1 MNRLF
6 PIALCLV
13 AALTACSSTDATSDG
28 IRTVVVLSADQAVRI
43 VVPAGFGESTTA
55 VVAAPATSGV
65 PTTTAAVPTAEAT
78 ASETTIGAPTGD
90 GAENTGTYEGGTD
103 DVVTQEVSTETASTD
118 GLPTTTTATT
128 TTTTTTTVASVKDT
142 IPLAEEKAPPGI
154 QMMNALEEFNGCLEE
169 EGVEFIGRPDAT
181 LGEGALVNQP
191 AYVQALTLCAARS
204 GIIDAMQEFQ
214 MSRVDR
220 TPETIRE
227 DNEQFIALTG
237 CLRSK
242 GWTISDPMP
251 DADGSLGP
259 GDDFRGPDGG
269 VDMDE
274 IRSCI
279 SELSLLANE

>member
-13 AALTACSSTDATSDG
+13 AALTACSSTDATSNG
-28 IRTVVVLSADQAVRI
+28 MRTVVVLSADQAVRI

-78 ASETTIGAPTGD
+78 ASETTMGAPTGD
-90 GAENTGTYEGGTD
+90 GAEDTYADGGDTD
-103 DVVTQEVSTETASTD
+103 EDVPQEAPTESASTD
-118 GLPTTTTATT
+118 ETPATT
-128 TTTTTTTVASVKDT
+128 STTTTTTVAPVKDT

-181 LGEGALVNQP
+181 LGDGALVNQP

>member
-1 MNRLF
+1 MMNG
-6 PIALCLV
+6 ALRATLV
-13 AALTACSSTDATSDG
+13 AMVVAAGCGGAASEATQKVTLLTADAPTEIVVSTTSTTTTSSTT
-28 IRTVVVLSADQAVRI
+28 T
-43 VVPAGFGESTTA
+43 TTA
-55 VVAAPATSGV
+55 VAAE
-65 PTTTAAVPTAEAT
+65 TTIRT
-78 ASETTIGAPTGD
+78 ASETSVDGGD
-90 GAENTGTYEGGTD
+90 EAGPATT
-103 DVVTQEVSTETASTD
+103 S
-118 GLPTTTTATT
+118 TTTTAEP
-128 TTTTTTTVASVKDT
+128 VKET

-214 MSRVDR
+214 MSRVSR

>member
-1 MNRLF
+1 MKKHLF
-6 PIALCLV
+6 PMALCLL
-13 AALTACSSTDATSDG
+13 APLIACSSTATTSDG

-65 PTTTAAVPTAEAT
+65 PTTTVAVPTAEAT
-78 ASETTIGAPTGD
+78 ASETTLGAPTGD
-90 GAENTGTYEGGTD
+90 ADEDAGTD
-103 DVVTQEVSTETASTD
+103 EVVRQEAPTESASTD
-118 GLPTTTTATT
+118 EPPTTTSTST
-128 TTTTTTTVASVKDT
+128 TTTTTTTVAPVKDT

-154 QMMNALEEFNGCLEE
+154 QMLNALEEFNGCLEE

-191 AYVQALTLCAARS
+191 AYIEALTLCAARS
-204 GIIDAMQEFQ
+204 GIINAMQEFQ
-214 MSRVDR
+214 MSRVGR

>member
-1 MNRLF
+1 MMNGVLRATL
-6 PIALCLV
+6 IGMLAV
-13 AALTACSSTDATSDG
+13 ATACGGAASEATQKVTLLTADGPTEIVVSTTSTTTTSSTT
-28 IRTVVVLSADQAVRI
+28 T
-43 VVPAGFGESTTA
+43 TTA
-55 VVAAPATSGV
+55 VAAE
-65 PTTTAAVPTAEAT
+65 TTIRT
-78 ASETTIGAPTGD
+78 ASETSVDGGD
-90 GAENTGTYEGGTD
+90 EAGPATT
-103 DVVTQEVSTETASTD
+103 S
-118 GLPTTTTATT
+118 TTTTAEP
-128 TTTTTTTVASVKDT
+128 VKET

-214 MSRVDR
+214 MSRVSR

>member
-1 MNRLF
+1 MNG
-6 PIALCLV
+6 ALRATLV
-13 AALTACSSTDATSDG
+13 AMVVAAGCGGAASEATQKVTLLTADAPTEIVVSTTSTTTTSSTT
-28 IRTVVVLSADQAVRI
+28 T
-43 VVPAGFGESTTA
+43 TTA
-55 VVAAPATSGV
+55 VAAE
-65 PTTTAAVPTAEAT
+65 TTIRT
-78 ASETTIGAPTGD
+78 ASETSVDGGD
-90 GAENTGTYEGGTD
+90 EAGPATT
-103 DVVTQEVSTETASTD
+103 S
-118 GLPTTTTATT
+118 TTTTAEP
-128 TTTTTTTVASVKDT
+128 VKET

-214 MSRVDR
+214 MSRVSR

-259 GDDFRGPDGG
+259 GDDFRGPDGDL
-269 VDMDE
+269 DMDDV
-274 IRSCI
+274 RSCI
-279 SELSLLANE
+279 RELSLLANE

>member
-13 AALTACSSTDATSDG
+13 AALTACSSTDATSNG
-28 IRTVVVLSADQAVRI
+28 MRTVVVLSADQAVRI

-78 ASETTIGAPTGD
+78 ASETTMGAPTGD
-90 GAENTGTYEGGTD
+90 GAEDAYADGGDTD
-103 DVVTQEVSTETASTD
+103 EDVPQEAPTESASTD
-118 GLPTTTTATT
+118 ETPATT
-128 TTTTTTTVASVKDT
+128 TTTTTTTVAPVKDT

-214 MSRVDR
+214 MSRVSR

>member
-13 AALTACSSTDATSDG
+13 AALTACSSTDATSNG
-28 IRTVVVLSADQAVRI
+28 MRTVVVLSADQAVRI

-78 ASETTIGAPTGD
+78 ASETTMGAPTGD
-90 GAENTGTYEGGTD
+90 GAEDAYADGGDTD
-103 DVVTQEVSTETASTD
+103 EDVPQEAPTESASTD
-118 GLPTTTTATT
+118 ETPATT
-128 TTTTTTTVASVKDT
+128 TTTTTTTVAPVKDT

-181 LGEGALVNQP
+181 LGDGALVNQP

>member
-1 MNRLF
+1 MNG
-6 PIALCLV
+6 ALRATLV
-13 AALTACSSTDATSDG
+13 AMVVAAGCGGAASEATQKVTLLTADGPTEIVVSTTSTTTTSSTT
-28 IRTVVVLSADQAVRI
+28 T
-43 VVPAGFGESTTA
+43 TTA
-55 VVAAPATSGV
+55 VAAE
-65 PTTTAAVPTAEAT
+65 TTIRT
-78 ASETTIGAPTGD
+78 ASETSVDGGD
-90 GAENTGTYEGGTD
+90 EAGPATT
-103 DVVTQEVSTETASTD
+103 S
-118 GLPTTTTATT
+118 TTTTAEP
-128 TTTTTTTVASVKDT
+128 VKET

-214 MSRVDR
+214 MSRVSR

>member
-1 MNRLF
+1 MNGVLRATL
-6 PIALCLV
+6 IGMLAV
-13 AALTACSSTDATSDG
+13 ATACGGAASEATQKVTLLTADAPTEIVVSTTSTTTTSSTT
-28 IRTVVVLSADQAVRI
+28 T
-43 VVPAGFGESTTA
+43 TTA
-55 VVAAPATSGV
+55 VAAE
-65 PTTTAAVPTAEAT
+65 TTIRT
-78 ASETTIGAPTGD
+78 ASETSVDGGD
-90 GAENTGTYEGGTD
+90 EAGPATT
-103 DVVTQEVSTETASTD
+103 S
-118 GLPTTTTATT
+118 TTTTAEP
-128 TTTTTTTVASVKDT
+128 VKET

-181 LGEGALVNQP
+181 LGDGALVNQP
-191 AYVQALTLCAARS
+191 AYVEALTLCAARS

-214 MSRVDR
+214 MSRVSR

>member
-13 AALTACSSTDATSDG
+13 AALTACSSTDATSNG
-28 IRTVVVLSADQAVRI
+28 MRTVVVLSADQAVRI

-78 ASETTIGAPTGD
+78 ASETTMGAPTGD
-90 GAENTGTYEGGTD
+90 GAEDAYADGGDTD
-103 DVVTQEVSTETASTD
+103 EDVPQEAPTESASTD
-118 GLPTTTTATT
+118 ETSATT
-128 TTTTTTTVASVKDT
+128 TTTTTTTVAPVKDT

-181 LGEGALVNQP
+181 LGDGALVNQP

>member
-13 AALTACSSTDATSDG
+13 AALTACSSTDATSNG
-28 IRTVVVLSADQAVRI
+28 MRTVVVLSADQAVRI

-78 ASETTIGAPTGD
+78 ASETTMGAPTGD
-90 GAENTGTYEGGTD
+90 GAEDTYADGGDTD
-103 DVVTQEVSTETASTD
+103 EDVPQEAPTESASTD
-118 GLPTTTTATT
+118 ETPATT
-128 TTTTTTTVASVKDT
+128 TTTTTTTVAPVKDT

-191 AYVQALTLCAARS
+191 AYIEALTLCAARS
-204 GIIDAMQEFQ
+204 GIINAMQEFQ
-214 MSRVDR
+214 MSRVGR